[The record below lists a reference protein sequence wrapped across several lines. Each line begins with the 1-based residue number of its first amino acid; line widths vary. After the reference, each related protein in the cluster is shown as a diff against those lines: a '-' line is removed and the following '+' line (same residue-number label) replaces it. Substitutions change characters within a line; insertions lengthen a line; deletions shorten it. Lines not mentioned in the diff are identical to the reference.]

1 MNKAG
6 IDSPHLMNIASVIE
20 KIGISGVYRH
30 MAFRFAMNPMHWA
43 ENEEERTLDDIPEL
57 EKDCITLDG
66 DSAIALV
73 FSDEKF
79 T

>member
-6 IDSPHLMNIASVIE
+6 IDSLHLTNIASEIE

-30 MAFRFAMNPMHWA
+30 TAFRLAVNPMHWA

-57 EKDCITLDG
+57 DKDCITLDG
-66 DSAIALV
+66 DSAITLV
-73 FSDEKF
+73 FIDEKF

>member
-1 MNKAG
+1 MNKASIG
-6 IDSPHLMNIASVIE
+6 SPHIMNIDSEIE

-30 MAFRFAMNPMHWA
+30 MAFRFAVNPMRWA

-57 EKDCITLDG
+57 DKDCITLDG
-66 DSAIALV
+66 DSAITLV
-73 FSDEKF
+73 FIDEIF